1 MMRDLFHIFSLFF
14 SQLVVN
20 EEANM
25 SFLFFSLFFF
35 VHLSSWC
42 HETYG
47 YIYIYANVSVYW
59 EKKWKTDVVL
69 LSNSSLILNQYYF
82 VVVVVYLFFLLDGHT
97 HTFMTN
103 SARKTQSVSLTSFL
117 LLFLL
122 FYFSSLSPSIQRY
135 SHYSLTH
142 SLLLDSAFSPSS
154 FFSFIFF

>member
-1 MMRDLFHIFSLFF
+1 MKKPVSPFLSLCLCVHHS
-14 SQLVVN
+14 SQ
-20 EEANM
+20 
-25 SFLFFSLFFF
+25 
-35 VHLSSWC
+35 C
-42 HETYG
+42 HKVYRCA
-47 YIYIYANVSVYW
+47 YIYIYMKVY
-59 EKKWKTDVVL
+59 VL
-69 LSNSSLILNQYYF
+69 SKRLEDRCRVAKQQFSHPHYYPL
-82 VVVVVYLFFLLDGHT
+82 VVVVYLFFLLDGHT